1 MWARVGD
8 GSSAWSR
15 ARRTAGDDKGV
26 TYQFQF
32 RDVFAYWPALLD
44 GMAMTLMLS
53 LAGMA
58 GGVLV
63 GIAGAAAQLYGPRP
77 LSQLAAAYVEAIRN
91 TPLLIQLFIVFFGLA
106 QLGLR
111 LDAPVA
117 AIATL
122 IVNVG
127 AYATEIIRAGL
138 QAVPR
143 TQVEAGHALGL
154 SGYQVFRYIVLAPAL
169 KMMFPMLASQFT
181 LLLLATSVV
190 SLISVE
196 DLFHTASIIQSRTFR
211 DFEVY
216 TVIGVVYLSLAL
228 LCRGSLALIYRAA
241 FGRR

>member
-1 MWARVGD
+1 M
-8 GSSAWSR
+8 
-15 ARRTAGDDKGV
+15 
-26 TYQFQF
+26 TYHFQF
-32 RDVFAYWPALLD
+32 RDVLAYWPSLID
-44 GMAMTLMLS
+44 GVAMTLMLS
-53 LAGMA
+53 LVGMA

-63 GIAGAAAQLYGPRP
+63 GILGATAQLYGPRP
-77 LSQLAAAYVEAIRN
+77 LPLLAAAYVEAIRN
-91 TPLLIQLFIVFFGLA
+91 TPLLVQLFIVFFGLS
-106 QLGLR
+106 QIGLR

-117 AIATL
+117 AIVTL

-127 AYATEIIRAGL
+127 AYATEIVRAGL
-138 QAVPR
+138 QAIPR

-154 SGYQVFRYIVLAPAL
+154 SGYQVFRHVVLVPAL

-196 DLFHTASIIQSRTFR
+196 DLFHAASIIQSRTFR

-216 TVIGVVYLSLAL
+216 TVIGLVYLALAL
-228 LCRGSLALIYRAA
+228 CCRGGFALIYRGA